1 MPDWAGYA
9 LDLIERGQPCALVS
23 VLAVE
28 GSTPREAGTRMVVTK
43 DKTFGSVGG
52 GNLEFQAIQQARAA
66 LAQAA
71 GTWRIQD
78 YPLGPLLAQC
88 CGGRV
93 RLMIEHLSGD
103 AAGWLAEAR
112 GLDAFTLETTLLADR
127 IERRLG
133 GKGEGVTTRGPMPAA
148 GAAFVERIGR
158 PLMPVLMCGAGH
170 VGVAIA
176 RVLASLPFAVDWLDV
191 RPEAAELAGVR
202 VVSREDMIA
211 ACARTAGLVLILTHD
226 HQLDYELCTAAL
238 GSEASFIGVIGSAT
252 KDARFRSRLTKDGAS
267 AADLERLHCPI
278 GLPGL
283 RGKAPDI
290 IAVSV
295 AAQLLYLAQ
304 DKVGAPLQ

>member
-1 MPDWAGYA
+1 MPDWAEYA
-9 LDLIERGQPCALVS
+9 LDLIERGEPCALVS

-52 GNLEFQAIQQARAA
+52 GNLEFQAIHQARAT
-66 LAQAA
+66 LAQPP

-93 RLMIEHLSGD
+93 RLLVEHLSSN

-112 GLDAFTLETTLLADR
+112 GLSDFILHTTLRADHIDR
-127 IERRLG
+127 CLG
-133 GKGEGVTTRGPMPAA
+133 GAGEGITARGPIPAV
-148 GAAFVERIGR
+148 GGTFVEFVGR
-158 PLMPVLMCGAGH
+158 PLTRVLMCGAGH
-170 VGVAIA
+170 VGVAVA
-176 RVLASLPFAVDWLDV
+176 RVLAPLPFAVEWLDI
-191 RPEAAELAGVR
+191 RIEAAEVPGVR
-202 VVSREDMIA
+202 VVSREGMIA
-211 ACARTAGLVLILTHD
+211 ACAMETGLILILTHD

-238 GSEASFIGVIGSAT
+238 GSGASFIGVIGSAT
-252 KDARFRSRLTKDGAS
+252 KEARFRSRLTKDGFS
-267 AADLERLHCPI
+267 AADLARLHCPI

-290 IAVSV
+290 IAISV
-295 AAQLLYLAQ
+295 AAQLLYLECA
-304 DKVGAPLQ
+304 AFW